1 MGLRV
6 STLLI
11 LFFYFIAVVFHI
23 ATMMPT
29 KEKDPKCNDKK
40 RHIGND
46 YVTIVY
52 NDSGE
57 KYNMGTL
64 KVPLS
69 FCLLRLMFSFK

>member
-1 MGLRV
+1 M
-6 STLLI
+6 
-11 LFFYFIAVVFHI
+11 VFHI

-64 KVPLS
+64 KVRYDVGYWQNLSYDILVYSSLSVNGHFLVPL
-69 FCLLRLMFSFK
+69 